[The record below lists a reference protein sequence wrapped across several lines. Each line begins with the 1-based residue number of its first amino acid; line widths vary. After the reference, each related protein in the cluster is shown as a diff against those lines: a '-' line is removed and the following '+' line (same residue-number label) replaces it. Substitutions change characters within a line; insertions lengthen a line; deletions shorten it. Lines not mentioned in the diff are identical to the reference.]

1 MLQLSRNSHCK
12 HPAGPPHTMH
22 DNSFTWAH
30 FSCLTPIPLA
40 HKPISLISIFSL
52 HTTHVPGN
60 FIGILRQLIL
70 ATQSPFQQCRQI
82 PCLKQ
87 LLGFYFL
94 HKITDMGDILL
105 QMHLMRDVISLPSVK
120 KMP

>member
-30 FSCLTPIPLA
+30 FSCLTPMPLA

-52 HTTHVPGN
+52 HTIHVPGN
-60 FIGILRQLIL
+60 FIGIRRQLIL
-70 ATQSPFQQCRQI
+70 AIQSPFQQYRQI

-87 LLGFYFL
+87 LPAFYFL
-94 HKITDMGDILL
+94 HKIIGMEDILL
-105 QMHLMRDVISLPSVK
+105 QMYLMIDAISLPSVK
-120 KMP
+120 TMP